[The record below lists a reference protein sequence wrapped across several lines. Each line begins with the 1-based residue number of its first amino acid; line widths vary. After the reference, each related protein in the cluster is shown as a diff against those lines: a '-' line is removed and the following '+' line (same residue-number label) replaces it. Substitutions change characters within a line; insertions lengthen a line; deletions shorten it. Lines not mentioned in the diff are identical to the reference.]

1 VLAVRAPVI
10 AAFGYSEYLAF
21 ALTHQTRLYFS
32 TFLGGVDP
40 MLWHLQPFF
49 AELPPQLLV
58 ILLPSFERGQRLSVG
73 GHDVLFIGSLS
84 SALLAVKSFV
94 GLLLDG
100 AN

>member
-1 VLAVRAPVI
+1 
-10 AAFGYSEYLAF
+10 
-21 ALTHQTRLYFS
+21 
-32 TFLGGVDP
+32 